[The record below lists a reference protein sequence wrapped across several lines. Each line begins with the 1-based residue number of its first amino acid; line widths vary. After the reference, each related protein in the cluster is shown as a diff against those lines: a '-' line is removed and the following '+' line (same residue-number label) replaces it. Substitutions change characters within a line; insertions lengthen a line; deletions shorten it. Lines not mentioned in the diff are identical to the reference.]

1 MTISVTTAK
10 IKEAVNL
17 MTGRRGY
24 KGGIRQRK
32 RKRKKYEIILAENK
46 NNYLQT
52 MVVCLCP
59 RQVWD

>member
-10 IKEAVNL
+10 IKGAVNL

-32 RKRKKYEIILAENK
+32 KYEIILAENK
-46 NNYLQT
+46 NNYLKT
-52 MVVCLCP
+52 MVVCLCL
-59 RQVWD
+59 RQVWN